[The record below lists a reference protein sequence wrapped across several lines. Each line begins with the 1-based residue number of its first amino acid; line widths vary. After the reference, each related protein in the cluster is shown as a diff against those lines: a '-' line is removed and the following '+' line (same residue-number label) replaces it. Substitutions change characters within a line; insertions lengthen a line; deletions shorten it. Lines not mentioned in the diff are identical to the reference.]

1 MSGREFV
8 IVAAVAAALGLSL
21 LTPSDARAQGVGIRG
36 LVSFGAVQMTAKDS
50 FDAVFGTSTI
60 NEIGGGVQVTNLWRG
75 VFAEVSGGRSKETGE
90 RAFVHDG
97 TVFPLGISLEATL
110 TPLDIV
116 GGYRFNRGGRIV
128 PFVGGGYTSVAY
140 QETSPFAIAGD
151 DVDERY
157 GGFVALGGVEVRT
170 LSWLHVRGEAR
181 YRQVPDALGAGGVSS
196 VFGEDS
202 LGGLRLGVAVMIG
215 R

>member
-1 MSGREFV
+1 MSARRLT
-8 IVAAVAAALGLSL
+8 IVPVLAAALVIAPAMV
-21 LTPSDARAQGVGIRG
+21 TDAHAQGVGIRG

-90 RAFVHDG
+90 RVFVHDG

-128 PFVGGGYTSVAY
+128 PFVGGGYTSMAY

-170 LSWLHVRGEAR
+170 FNWLHVRVRRATASAR
-181 YRQVPDALGAGGVSS
+181 RARCRRRVVGLWRGFA
-196 VFGEDS
+196 
-202 LGGLRLGVAVMIG
+202 GGLRLGIAVMVG